1 MTEGDNTTSAQTQ
14 AAVQQSNLAAKEE
27 YEVEKRVQ
35 REIYVL
41 AEEKSQKEEKDEIQK
56 LEKKIETTS

>member
-1 MTEGDNTTSAQTQ
+1 MAEEDNTNSIQDQ
-14 AAVQQSNLAAKEE
+14 AAVLAAKEE
-27 YEVEKRVQ
+27 YEVEKKVQ